1 MILDGPSVARS
12 LFRFKCQGQGQSQGP
27 KMPKIA
33 AHSPIYFKYRP
44 QCANS
49 GMDMLAVPCT
59 ADFYGRPLSVSGRP
73 CYILPMF
80 FYIYF
85 FMAALFYGPGYG
97 GSRNFYTW
105 WTLSVNREVTTW
117 IFPGTP

>member
-85 FMAALFYGPGYG
+85 LWPPYSTAQVTEVRETFTRGGP
-97 GSRNFYTW
+97 
-105 WTLSVNREVTTW
+105 
-117 IFPGTP
+117 